1 MLRVVG
7 QMGRLAATPQD
18 LRDELDAPDAH
29 GLSLCHYCALYGLAD
44 LVDALISK
52 GASPDGAADCPETP
66 LHLAAAAGKGET
78 VSVLLKRGAD
88 PLRKDIRGRTARDVA
103 HDRGHL
109 SLAEALGSETT
120 RRPSLEDAPSVPS
133 EAALLHMA
141 FSSLSIREK
150 CALALAKRDRSDS
163 VSVITDSSDQESL
176 DAAVTLLAPDERQL
190 LEAEAVTVTANAR
203 AWIARR
209 HFVKV
214 RDAARTLEARWLEHR
229 KRDRTSLEKIPE
241 DSEPLTKFQAAA
253 RGALARGQ
261 LATIKAQMLA
271 LLVISRGFRDKL
283 RT

>member
-1 MLRVVG
+1 M
-7 QMGRLAATPQD
+7 
-18 LRDELDAPDAH
+18 
-29 GLSLCHYCALYGLAD
+29 
-44 LVDALISK
+44 
-52 GASPDGAADCPETP
+52 
-66 LHLAAAAGKGET
+66 
-78 VSVLLKRGAD
+78 
-88 PLRKDIRGRTARDVA
+88 
-103 HDRGHL
+103 
-109 SLAEALGSETT
+109 
-120 RRPSLEDAPSVPS
+120 
-133 EAALLHMA
+133 
-141 FSSLSIREK
+141 
-150 CALALAKRDRSDS
+150 AKRDSSDS

-203 AWIARR
+203 GWIARR

-229 KRDRTSLEKIPE
+229 KRDRSSLEKIPE
-241 DSEPLTKFQAAA
+241 DSEPLTRFQAAA

>member
-1 MLRVVG
+1 M
-7 QMGRLAATPQD
+7 
-18 LRDELDAPDAH
+18 
-29 GLSLCHYCALYGLAD
+29 
-44 LVDALISK
+44 
-52 GASPDGAADCPETP
+52 
-66 LHLAAAAGKGET
+66 
-78 VSVLLKRGAD
+78 
-88 PLRKDIRGRTARDVA
+88 
-103 HDRGHL
+103 
-109 SLAEALGSETT
+109 AEALGSETT

-229 KRDRTSLEKIPE
+229 KRDRSSLEKIPE
-241 DSEPLTKFQAAA
+241 EGSPVPLTKFQAAA

-283 RT
+283 RNP